1 MSEERW
7 PEWPRCPVHL
17 FSQFTFSVPLRLG
30 GKPSS
35 MTFPE
40 EDFTTEAQ
48 RHREGKQR
56 SCSSGVP
63 LGVSLRILSCN
74 LKSPRAYA
82 ARLTTPV
89 GNVKE

>member
-17 FSQFTFSVPLRLG
+17 FSQFAFSVPLRLG

-56 SCSSGVP
+56 SCSSGAF
-63 LGVSLRILSCN
+63 LA
-74 LKSPRAYA
+74 PRDESFTSD
-82 ARLTTPV
+82 RTRS
-89 GNVKE
+89 